1 MPSIVDR
8 DDERQLIKACAA
20 RVPGQWRRF
29 VQRYDRLL
37 RATAASVRRQR
48 GAFQLDLDDLVANV
62 YERLLDDSCR
72 RLRAWRGE
80 SRFSTYLVQVAGNL
94 CKDYVAK
101 HAKGIPVNR
110 ADALEEWLSNP
121 TDPAQAAMQADQVR
135 ALREALKSLPPKQ
148 AMILRLRLE
157 GESLRRIAG
166 LMNLPGGT
174 VFAENSR
181 AIERLRR
188 ILVETTAPGEGAGP
202 NRSDAP

>member
-8 DDERQLIKACAA
+8 EDERQLVQACAA
-20 RVPGQWRRF
+20 RVPGQWRCF

-37 RATAASVRRQR
+37 RATAASVRRRR

-94 CKDYVAK
+94 CKDYIAK
-101 HAKGIPVNR
+101 HAKGLPVNR
-110 ADALEEWLSNP
+110 FDALEDWLSDP
-121 TDPAQAAMQADQVR
+121 ADPAQAAMQADQLR

-148 AMILRLRLE
+148 AMILQLRLE
-157 GESLRRIAG
+157 GESLRRVACI
-166 LMNLPGGT
+166 MSLPKGT

-181 AIERLRR
+181 DTGRLRK
-188 ILVETTAPGEGAGP
+188 ILVSGTAPDKDADP
-202 NRSDAP
+202 HRSDAP